1 MYSIKLAQKLHN
13 EFLYD
18 KHTQKQIKY
27 KTPETQRIKERK
39 VRPSNGWN
47 SAYHFRT
54 SCCKLVMYELEEDW

>member
-39 VRPSNGWN
+39 VRPSNG
-47 SAYHFRT
+47 
-54 SCCKLVMYELEEDW
+54 